1 MNRLL
6 AGVDLGGTK
15 IEVLA
20 MRADGEEVLR
30 LRRPTPR
37 GDYEATLDQIA
48 GLIEDLEVS
57 SGMRI
62 ERVGVG
68 IPGSP
73 SPKSGLV
80 RNANSTWLNGRPFEG
95 DLARRLDRLVRVA
108 NDANC
113 LALSEARDGAAAGA
127 NPVFAVI
134 LGTGVGG
141 GLVVDGRIVGGA
153 HGIGA
158 EWGHI
163 PLPGAS
169 GDAAPCF
176 CGRQDCVETYLSG
189 PGLVADFVRHGGAA
203 TRVEEILAA
212 SENGDEGAQK
222 ALERHLERLGRALG
236 LIVNIVDPEVIV
248 LGGGVSRLPGLAA
261 RLPQALAPHMFLPPR
276 DLDLPRITLAAFG
289 DSSGVRGAARLWEDQ
304 G

>member
-1 MNRLL
+1 MSHLL

-20 MRADGEEVLR
+20 MRPDGEEVLR

-48 GLIEDLEVS
+48 GLIDDL
-57 SGMRI
+57 GAATGDAPD
-62 ERVGVG
+62 RVGVG

-73 SPKSGLV
+73 SPTSGLV
-80 RNANSTWLNGRPFEG
+80 RNANSTWLNGRPFEAE
-95 DLARRLDRLVRVA
+95 LARRLNRPVRVA

-127 NPVFAVI
+127 NSVFAVI

-141 GLVVDGRIVGGA
+141 GLVVNGRIVEGA

-163 PLPGAS
+163 PLPGAP

-176 CGRQDCVETYLSG
+176 CGRRDCIETYLSG
-189 PGLVADFVRHGGAA
+189 PGLVADFVRLGGDAA
-203 TRVEEILAA
+203 RVEDVVVA
-212 SENGDEGAQK
+212 SEAGDAT
-222 ALERHLERLGRALG
+222 AHSVLERHLDRLGQALG
-236 LIVNIVDPEVIV
+236 LIVNIIDPEVIV
-248 LGGGVSRLPGLAA
+248 LGGGVSRLPGLVD
-261 RLPQALAPHMFLPPR
+261 RLPEVLAPHVFLPAR
-276 DLDLPRITLAAFG
+276 DLDLPRIALSAFG
-289 DSSGVRGAARLWEDQ
+289 DSSGVRGAARLWEDKR
-304 G
+304 